1 MVDSFQRPIHRVWC
15 IGLRSVLV
23 GVLYLEVQLAT
34 KSLVGLID
42 FSGIVGGIRRAEE
55 ALVVTSSAGESDEVT
70 PGERDEGA
78 GDKINGVDELDG
90 HGGCSFQR
98 RLIVL
103 IRHRVIHTV
112 KAYNPC

>member
-1 MVDSFQRPIHRVWC
+1 VLGV

-42 FSGIVGGIRRAEE
+42 FSGIVGGVRRAEE
-55 ALVVTSSAGESDEVT
+55 ALVVIGSAGESDEVT

-90 HGGCSFQR
+90 HGVFLSE

-103 IRHRVIHTV
+103 IRERVIYAV